1 MLMDKKEISELAK
14 PSLSPAKET
23 DIKKLIAIEESV
35 KGNRVY
41 SPMLT
46 EEEWRKELATHSVFL
61 IKLQRKVV
69 GNLSYERKSPH
80 HVYIS
85 GVVVMPEFQGKG
97 IAREV
102 LATLMYELRD
112 VQRVDL
118 VTHPQN
124 PALHLYKS
132 LGFVEESLHENF
144 YGDGEPRVILVFA
157 R

>member
-1 MLMDKKEISELAK
+1 MDKKETPDVLK
-14 PSLSPAKET
+14 LSLTRAT
-23 DIKKLIAIEESV
+23 DKDIQKLIAIESTV

-46 EEEWRKELATHSVFL
+46 SEEWQKDLATNEVYL
-61 IKLQRKVV
+61 IKQGRKVV
-69 GNLSYERKSPH
+69 GNLSYEKKSPS

-85 GVVVMPEFQGKG
+85 GIVVMPEFQGKG

-102 LATLMYELRD
+102 LTNLMYSLRGIP
-112 VQRVDL
+112 RVDL

-144 YGDGEPRVILVFA
+144 YGDGEPRIILVFE

>member
-1 MLMDKKEISELAK
+1 MQMEKKVTPESLKLSLAR
-14 PSLSPAKET
+14 ATEN
-23 DIKKLIAIEESV
+23 DIKKLIAIEETV

-46 EEEWRKELATHSVFL
+46 EEEWKEEMKSHEIYL
-61 IKLQRKVV
+61 IKQQRKVV
-69 GNLSYERKSPH
+69 GNLSYERKSPN

-85 GVVVMPEFQGKG
+85 GIVVLPEFQGKG

-102 LATLMYELRD
+102 LTNLLYELRD
-112 VQRVDL
+112 VSRVDL

-124 PALHLYKS
+124 AALHLYKS

-144 YGDGEPRVILVFA
+144 YGDGEPRVILVFE